1 MNKEK
6 KGLVQWIIKKVQN
19 LSMSTQMILTVV
31 LIFLIFFLVQIVLN
45 YYFFQNYYAD
55 KTFNDIENDLQVYV
69 TNMNKDNVDFY
80 DEMYNFTTENNAIS
94 VIITKD
100 FLLYN
105 SQYNSYTIT
114 IENED
119 NNELFIMKV
128 PNADYNYSLNE
139 AVSVSGFEFSDGVIT
154 PITITSTT
162 SAYTFDSGLT
172 CEGSCVTIS
181 NGRVT
186 EISKPTN
193 LNFEFENSQILL
205 EEITILKN
213 GSRNLEESSY
223 FRNGNLAYFYQAEI
237 ENQDVLVF
245 IDELGSFDLI
255 VTMIPIEDTSSII
268 SIVSSY
274 NNYVYL
280 LAILIVFAWSF
291 RLSKVLSKPVQNI
304 ENVARQIAN
313 LNFDVEVHEY
323 NNRENHSLS
332 NSINLISRNLKE
344 TLDTLNNQ
352 NDELMGL
359 YSEQTKQVSLKKQL
373 VSSISHEL
381 KTPLMIMQV
390 TIQGILDGIISKEHV
405 ETELNNVLSEI
416 NKSSFMIQDMLQ
428 IYRLED
434 ANTTLEL
441 SEFNLSKE
449 VTMLVNSFEHN
460 LKKHNLLL
468 DLNLDQK
475 VYVEADL
482 KLIKR
487 VLSNF
492 FTNAIKYTPEGEK
505 IYIEVSEKPDHFYF
519 ELTNYGVQ
527 INENDLENIWMPFFR
542 TSDYENNRLPTKG
555 SGIGLYL
562 VSEILKAHRSDFGIE
577 NIDNAVKAYFTIK
590 KGFK

>member
-1 MNKEK
+1 MAE
-6 KGLVQWIIKKVQN
+6 
-19 LSMSTQMILTVV
+19 
-31 LIFLIFFLVQIVLN
+31 
-45 YYFFQNYYAD
+45 
-55 KTFNDIENDLQVYV
+55 
-69 TNMNKDNVDFY
+69 
-80 DEMYNFTTENNAIS
+80 
-94 VIITKD
+94 
-100 FLLYN
+100 
-105 SQYNSYTIT
+105 
-114 IENED
+114 
-119 NNELFIMKV
+119 
-128 PNADYNYSLNE
+128 
-139 AVSVSGFEFSDGVIT
+139 
-154 PITITSTT
+154 
-162 SAYTFDSGLT
+162 
-172 CEGSCVTIS
+172 
-181 NGRVT
+181 VT
-186 EISKPTN
+186 EISKPKN
-193 LNFEFENSQILL
+193 LNFEFENSQLLL
-205 EEITILKN
+205 EEITLLKN
-213 GSRNLEESSY
+213 GTRNLEDSVY
-223 FRNGNLAYFYQAEI
+223 IRNGKSAYFYQTEI
-237 ENQDVLVF
+237 ENQDLLVF
-245 IDELGSFDLI
+245 IDQLGSFDLI
-255 VTMIPIEDTSSII
+255 LTIIPIEDTSAII

-304 ENVARQIAN
+304 ESVARQIAN

-344 TLDTLNNQ
+344 TLDTLNSQ

-390 TIQGILDGIISKEHV
+390 TIQGILDGIISNDQI

-434 ANTTLEL
+434 ANTQLEL
-441 SEFNLSKE
+441 SEFNLANE
-449 VTMLVNSFEHN
+449 VTLLANNFEHN
-460 LKKHNLLL
+460 LKKHKLTLE
-468 DLNLDQK
+468 LNLDEN
-475 VYVEADL
+475 VFIEADY

-492 FTNAIKYTPEGEK
+492 FTNAIKYTPEGQK
-505 IYIEVSEKPDHFYF
+505 IYIEVSEKSDHYYF

-527 INENDLENIWMPFFR
+527 IKDSDLENIWMPFFR
-542 TSDYENNRLPTKG
+542 TSDYANNRLPTKG

-562 VSEILKAHRSDFGIE
+562 VSEVLKAHRSDYGIK
-577 NIDNAVKAYFTIK
+577 NIDNGVKAYFTIK